1 MTAKILVVDD
11 ESIIRDFLNEFLTS
25 QGYKVLLAS
34 SGEEALNF
42 LSEPEVILALIDLK
56 LPGSDGLELI
66 QSIKKSNPS
75 LPCLLMTAYPDKE
88 SIVRAG
94 KLGVSA
100 YITKPFQL
108 DQLLSLIHKAL
119 K

>member
-1 MTAKILVVDD
+1 MPAKILVVDD
-11 ESIIRDFLNEFLTS
+11 ESIIRDLLYEFLTG
-25 QGYKVLLAS
+25 QGHTVLLAS
-34 SGEEALNF
+34 SGEEALKF
-42 LSEPEVILALIDLK
+42 LSEPEIKLALVDLK
-56 LPGSDGLELI
+56 LPGLDGLELI
-66 QSIKKSNPS
+66 RSIKKLKPS

-88 SIVRAG
+88 SLARAR

-108 DQLLSLIHKAL
+108 DQLLSLIQKAL